1 MVRSAS
7 FEPESVAAAA
17 PPGDIDFGALGRAL
31 WRKKTLILGLTLLTA
46 AIAFAAVNFITPRY
60 KSEARVLI
68 ETRENI
74 FLRSDAEK
82 TFERGTTVDQEVSA
96 DAGLRGFDSLRSSSA
111 GADLRAAA
119 QAMSGRRGDD
129 GFDAVAEVA
138 RSVAHAGE
146 SGRRVT
152 VLGATPDVSTGA
164 GALALARSLARSSR
178 VVLLELNS
186 EPAEVSASAEM
197 PHNPGLVQLVSGEA
211 SFGEIITRDRSSRV
225 HLILRGGSAL
235 DAGAILGSERL
246 AIAVE
251 ALARTYDHVLIE
263 ASATAGA
270 ALDRLAGLAPRA
282 VLLAAQDAGK
292 TALVRERLLGAGF
305 MAIDVVPA
313 TAGLA
318 TEAA

>member
-1 MVRSAS
+1 
-7 FEPESVAAAA
+7 
-17 PPGDIDFGALGRAL
+17 
-31 WRKKTLILGLTLLTA
+31 
-46 AIAFAAVNFITPRY
+46 
-60 KSEARVLI
+60 
-68 ETRENI
+68 
-74 FLRSDAEK
+74 
-82 TFERGTTVDQEVSA
+82 
-96 DAGLRGFDSLRSSSA
+96 
-111 GADLRAAA
+111 
-119 QAMSGRRGDD
+119 
-129 GFDAVAEVA
+129 
-138 RSVAHAGE
+138 
-146 SGRRVT
+146 
-152 VLGATPDVSTGA
+152 VSTGA

-186 EPAEVSASAEM
+186 EPAEVSATAEM
-197 PHNPGLVQLVSGEA
+197 PRNPGLVQLVSGEA

-282 VLLAAQDAGK
+282 VLLGAQDAGK
-292 TALVRERLLGAGF
+292 TALVRERLLAAGF

-313 TAGLA
+313 AAGLA